1 MRKIE
6 QQMVQAVENSRVW
19 AAGNTSVSRD
29 ADNPNMMVV
38 SLHGNHIASI
48 EIADGRILG
57 RWINLKTLADY
68 PTATTLSRLR
78 ALGFRVC
85 RAKGQVIIGVLRPGE
100 GNLVAEYV
108 LEEALKIN
116 KGKPLFSTWRN
127 KPMFNME
134 TA

>member
-6 QQMVQAVENSRVW
+6 QQMMQAVENSRVW

-29 ADNPNMMVV
+29 TDNPNMMVV

-57 RWINLKTLADY
+57 RWINLRTLDDY
-68 PTATTLSRLR
+68 PTLTTLSRLR
-78 ALGFRVC
+78 AMGFRV
-85 RAKGQVIIGVLRPGE
+85 RKAKGQVIIGVVRPGD

-108 LEEALKIN
+108 LEKAWEIN
-116 KGKPLFSTWRN
+116 NGKSLFSTLRG
-127 KPMFNME
+127 
-134 TA
+134 